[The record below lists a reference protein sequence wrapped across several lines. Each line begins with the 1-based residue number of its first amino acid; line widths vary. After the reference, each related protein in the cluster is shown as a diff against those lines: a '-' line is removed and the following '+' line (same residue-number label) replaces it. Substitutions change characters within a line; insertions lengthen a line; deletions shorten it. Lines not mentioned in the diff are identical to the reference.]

1 MRGIDLEEKLFLNRF
16 GRRFTTGLIVSISFL
31 LVYTIIG
38 LLDAWPS
45 GVTYEEG
52 VYGWCESFSSGLILE
67 PVNTLTNLAFVVVG
81 LAILDRT
88 DRQKN
93 SNLNGFTKGGVIPV
107 VYAGAVIAIGLGS
120 FAMHGT
126 RTYLGSFLDWGGMLI
141 FILFPVLYR
150 LREYIGWSDEIFV
163 RNHILLSIMILA
175 IEFYRNS
182 DDIIGIG
189 EGLRRFGFFTDFVWA
204 ECIGLWMIFELR
216 IYLERTSYG
225 SGERV
230 FILSAA
236 PITLALL
243 TFSSSFPWTLV
254 ALCATFVIFSIL
266 VNEVTPP
273 SIYRP
278 TQKWFVMG
286 TSSFIIGML
295 IWPFGK
301 ADSEFCVPDSMFQI
315 HGLWHIL
322 CAFATWCFYLHFVSE
337 RTRGSSESE

>member
-1 MRGIDLEEKLFLNRF
+1 MRGVDLEEKLFLNRF

-93 SNLNGFTKGGVIPV
+93 SDLNGFTKGGVIPV

-301 ADSEFCVPDSMFQI
+301 ADSKFCIPDSIFQI

>member
-81 LAILDRT
+81 LTILHRT
-88 DRQKN
+88 DQQKN
-93 SNLNGFTKGGVIPV
+93 SDLNGFTKGGVIPV

-254 ALCATFVIFSIL
+254 ALCATFVIFL
-266 VNEVTPP
+266 N
-273 SIYRP
+273 
-278 TQKWFVMG
+278 
-286 TSSFIIGML
+286 L
-295 IWPFGK
+295 
-301 ADSEFCVPDSMFQI
+301 SE
-315 HGLWHIL
+315 
-322 CAFATWCFYLHFVSE
+322 
-337 RTRGSSESE
+337 